1 MNIPYNLHF
10 AYNLYFDQHDFIS
23 TISFFNFCDCFCA
36 GFVDIARNIFE
47 IFWYTI
53 IDVESSTISMY
64 KIIEIY
70 LLSFLFQEIN
80 SNYFVVKSC
89 LSNTSNR
96 VMHMTR
102 VNFPWLQDTMWRD
115 IAINWQS
122 GNICDIYL
130 GIGKCASSA
139 YVYMDET
146 HLEKKKNQL
155 YTWRLVIWLP
165 ISPAVTSDT
174 EAWAKLRLFLYAKCV
189 PERIKIQH
197 DSNYRLSLYR
207 KNDVSTKHFATASFT
222 SPLKF
227 MRRFV
232 ECFVDKCIVERVQ
245 ELIWNTINAR
255 LFAFEFDP
263 LVSF

>member
-1 MNIPYNLHF
+1 
-10 AYNLYFDQHDFIS
+10 
-23 TISFFNFCDCFCA
+23 
-36 GFVDIARNIFE
+36 
-47 IFWYTI
+47 
-53 IDVESSTISMY
+53 
-64 KIIEIY
+64 
-70 LLSFLFQEIN
+70 
-80 SNYFVVKSC
+80 
-89 LSNTSNR
+89 
-96 VMHMTR
+96 MHMTR

-139 YVYMDET
+139 HVCMDET
-146 HLEKKKNQL
+146 HLGKTKNQL

-227 MRRFV
+227 MRRFICRIFRRQMYCRTCTGINLKYDQREIICV
-232 ECFVDKCIVERVQ
+232 WIWSSCIF
-245 ELIWNTINAR
+245 LISNYSYTRITPW
-255 LFAFEFDP
+255 E
-263 LVSF
+263 